1 MNDALSNVTS
11 DGTRNEVPCIGFT
24 SNTLPVPSTNGVS
37 VRFAPNPNRQWFVLR
52 VTYNRITQAVG
63 LFDPSKAEIYFPL
76 HYAQKTKNG
85 KKKRVK
91 EPLLSNILFAYTTA
105 DYIESLVK
113 DCESVAKAV
122 EKKNKLIS
130 YYYDHF
136 SVNAENKNLPLT
148 VGYEDMLNF
157 IRITSIDN
165 NHVMLVAPEQCHYK
179 SGDYVEITEGEF
191 VGIRGRVARVA
202 GQQRVIVE
210 VEGLCLIATA
220 YIPSA
225 FLKMLDAKV

>member
-1 MNDALSNVTS
+1 MSTLSNVTPAGQEAKTSCVGFAS
-11 DGTRNEVPCIGFT
+11 DALSVSITD
-24 SNTLPVPSTNGVS
+24 GVS

-52 VTYNRITQAVG
+52 VTYNRITQAVK
-63 LFDPSKAEIYFPL
+63 LFDTSKAEIYFPL
-76 HYAQKTKNG
+76 HYTLKAING

-91 EPLLSNILFAYTTA
+91 EPLLPNILFAYTTA
-105 DYIESLVK
+105 DYIDKLVK
-113 DCESVAKAV
+113 DCESEAKAE

-130 YYYDHF
+130 YYYNHF

-148 VGYEDMLNF
+148 IGFEDMMNF
-157 IRITSIDN
+157 IRATCTGN
-165 NHVMLVAPEQCHYK
+165 EHVKVVTPEQCHYK

-191 VGIRGRVARVA
+191 IGIKGRVARVS

-210 VEGLCLIATA
+210 VEGLCMIATA

-225 FLKMLDAKV
+225 FLKILDAKV